1 MESPLESSNKPR
13 QSSGLRQS
21 PPTSSPGSPALSES
35 SAVIRR
41 RARARPRVPIVQSAA
56 KVFSPGSRPPSKLLA
71 RVGHRPHPS
80 ARQALSRMSG
90 PRQTTVVRR
99 ARPCRPPSPPESPAK
114 FLLKVCQSRPVTAR
128 VAQIRAPSPQ
138 ESRQAVFA
146 SAVPLEFRESADAR
160 RPSASH
166 TTPKTN
172 LVVHRKFPP
181 GHVTVT
187 HPVINCEQARFV
199 HKSLCMKVASTRR
212 SVHLQPK
219 VCSCRRIVS
228 VSSSV

>member
-1 MESPLESSNKPR
+1 MSK
-13 QSSGLRQS
+13 
-21 PPTSSPGSPALSES
+21 S
-35 SAVIRR
+35 SAV
-41 RARARPRVPIVQSAA
+41 RARVRPRGPIVQSAA
-56 KVFSPGSRPPSKLLA
+56 KVFSPGSRPALPPDSPSKLLA
-71 RVGHRPHPS
+71 RVVHRPQQI
-80 ARQALSRMSG
+80 ARQALSRMSR

-181 GHVTVT
+181 GHGTVT
-187 HPVINCEQARFV
+187 HPVINFEQARCRSFI
-199 HKSLCMKVASTRR
+199 KPLPSKPRGISRTYLSISLCA
-212 SVHLQPK
+212 
-219 VCSCRRIVS
+219 
-228 VSSSV
+228 